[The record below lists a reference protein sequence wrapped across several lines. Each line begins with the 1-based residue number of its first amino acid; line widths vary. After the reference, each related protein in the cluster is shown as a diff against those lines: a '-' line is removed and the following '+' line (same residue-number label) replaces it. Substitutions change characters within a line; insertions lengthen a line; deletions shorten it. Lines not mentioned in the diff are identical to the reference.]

1 MVNFI
6 FRSTQ
11 EDRHPSSRSH
21 PPNLNRGTWRGR
33 SGEYRYLRTALNP
46 AEERFFDIKTSWI
59 PAGKNHLHNL
69 NPCSC
74 NGQKWQRCTLAKLS
88 VIYLDLRTTEQ
99 HMPLAAPRFWSF
111 PWLWCLPLPQNP
123 CPSLLLGFGGSWAHL
138 GFSLVPAREI
148 DPREQT
154 PLVPLGTETAAATKP
169 WKKPTALN
177 ARSV

>member
-1 MVNFI
+1 MENFI

-11 EDRHPSSRSH
+11 EDRHPSSHSH
-21 PPNLNRGTWRGR
+21 PPNLNRATWCGR

-46 AEERFFDIKTSWI
+46 VEERFFDIKTSWI

-123 CPSLLLGFGGSWAHL
+123 CPSLLLGFGGAERIWASALFLRGRSIPGTNTTCTSWYRNSSSNKTLEKTH
-138 GFSLVPAREI
+138 SP
-148 DPREQT
+148 
-154 PLVPLGTETAAATKP
+154 
-169 WKKPTALN
+169 
-177 ARSV
+177 

>member
-1 MVNFI
+1 MENFI

-21 PPNLNRGTWRGR
+21 PPNLNRGTWHGR

-123 CPSLLLGFGGSWAHL
+123 CPSLLLSASGLQPCSCEGDRSQGTNTTCTSWYRNSSSNKTLEKTH
-138 GFSLVPAREI
+138 SP
-148 DPREQT
+148 
-154 PLVPLGTETAAATKP
+154 
-169 WKKPTALN
+169 
-177 ARSV
+177 